1 MARQLRMDTAM
12 KKINELV
19 ESLAIDT
26 VMLDPED
33 TRDLGEVLK
42 ALESIEHRAEKI
54 QEGSLR
60 SLIRA
65 MKAYIE
71 KVILGEKSDLSP
83 FEAAITQL
91 QEICREAV
99 NQREWTKDISPL
111 LKSLDYKEGEPPIA
125 SKRGRG
131 AGIEGEKKVLGVQK
145 ADVHDKGN
153 EREKEEGA
161 PGALSEED
169 KEITYDF
176 VIESLENLAK
186 IEVSLMDLEQDPSS
200 LDTINGIFRSFH
212 TIKGVS
218 AFLNFNKI
226 NTLSHTAE
234 NLLDKARNG
243 EISIDGEMIDAILQS
258 GDILKRM
265 VEEVRTTLDTG
276 SPSEGDVDIEPMI
289 ARIGHFIDQADVRR
303 RLGEML
309 VDKGAVSTED
319 VDDALTLQEE
329 ERSKKIGQILVEGEK
344 VEAREVV
351 SALREQKRTGQ
362 PVALQ
367 IKIDTGK
374 LDNVV
379 DMVGELAIA
388 QSMLRQ
394 NQLIRT
400 SKDRKLDGIIGQLN
414 QITSGLQRTAMSLR
428 MVPIK
433 NTFQR
438 MVRLVRDLSKKADKE
453 VMLVMSGE
461 DTEID
466 RNMVEEI
473 YEPMVHMIRNSID
486 HGFESPEERQA
497 AGKPNHGTI
506 QLKAYHKG
514 GSIVIEIEDDGRG
527 LNREKVLEKAR
538 AKGLIGDGEKLTDR
552 EIDNL
557 IFHPGFST
565 ADKIS
570 DISGRGVGM
579 DVVRSTI
586 VGRLRGTIEIQSTWG
601 AGTRLIMRLPL
612 TLAIIDGMVVKID
625 GQRYI
630 VPTLNVYETFK
641 PVRADCH
648 TVKKRGEM
656 IMVRGQLVPLMRIG
670 RLFGSNGDH
679 FSAQQAVPPWERLV
693 VVVENQDTKRCLL
706 VDELLGK
713 EEIVIKSLGKVF
725 QHVKGIA
732 GGVILGDGR
741 VGLILDVAGI
751 CALASEG

>member
-1 MARQLRMDTAM
+1 MNTAL
-12 KKINELV
+12 KKIGQLI
-19 ESLAIDT
+19 ESLALDT

-33 TRDLGEVLK
+33 MPGLGEVLK
-42 ALESIEHRAEKI
+42 SLESIEDRAEKV
-54 QEGSLR
+54 QEESLR

-71 KVILGEKSDLSP
+71 KLILQEKTDLSP
-83 FEAAITQL
+83 FEAGISQL

-99 NQREWTKDISPL
+99 NEREWSKDISPL
-111 LKSLDYKEGEPPIA
+111 LKSLDYKEIEPLIS
-125 SKRGRG
+125 SKRVRDAGTEEEKDVRG
-131 AGIEGEKKVLGVQK
+131 VEE
-145 ADVHDKGN
+145 ADVHDEGN
-153 EREKEEGA
+153 GSENEERT
-161 PGALSEED
+161 PGTLGEED
-169 KEITYDF
+169 KEIIYDF
-176 VIESLENLAK
+176 VAESLENLGT
-186 IEVSLMDLEQDPSS
+186 IEVSLMDLEQDPYN
-200 LDTINGIFRSFH
+200 LDTINAIFRSFH

-218 AFLNFNKI
+218 AFLNLNKI
-226 NTLSHTAE
+226 NTLSHIAE

-243 EISIDGEMIDAILQS
+243 EISIDREMIDAILQS
-258 GDILKRM
+258 VDILKKM
-265 VEEVRTTLDTG
+265 VEGVRSTLDAG
-276 SPSEGDVDIEPMI
+276 IPSEGDVTIEPMI
-289 ARIGHFIDQADVRR
+289 ARIGHFIEHAQARR

-309 VDKGAVSTED
+309 VEKGAASTED
-319 VDDALTLQEE
+319 VNDALTMQDEE
-329 ERSKKIGQILVEGEK
+329 HSKKIGEILVEGEK
-344 VEAREVV
+344 VEASQVV
-351 SALREQKRTGQ
+351 SALREQQRIGQ
-362 PVALQ
+362 PVALH

-394 NQLIRT
+394 NQLIRA

-438 MVRLVRDLSKKADKE
+438 MLRLVRDLSKKADKE
-453 VMLVMSGE
+453 VRLLMSGE

-466 RNMVEEI
+466 RNMVEEL

-486 HGFESPEERQA
+486 HGFESPDERQA
-497 AGKPNHGTI
+497 AGKPKQGTI
-506 QLKAYHKG
+506 ELKAYHRG
-514 GSIVIEIEDDGRG
+514 GNIVIEIEDDGRG
-527 LNREKVLEKAR
+527 LNREKILEKAR
-538 AKGLIGDGEKLTDR
+538 AKGLISEGEKLTER
-552 EIDNL
+552 EIDHL

-565 ADKIS
+565 VDRIT

-579 DVVRSTI
+579 DVVKSSI
-586 VGRLRGTIEIQSTWG
+586 MDRLRGTVEIQSTWG
-601 AGTRLIMRLPL
+601 TGTALIIRLPL
-612 TLAIIDGMVVKID
+612 TLAIIDGMVVRID

-630 VPTLNVYETFK
+630 IPTLNVYETFK
-641 PVRADCH
+641 PARADCH
-648 TVKKRGEM
+648 TVKKKGEM
-656 IMVRGQLVPLMRIG
+656 VMVRGQLVPLMRID

-679 FSAQQAVPPWERLV
+679 FSTRQAVPPWERLA

-713 EEIVIKSLGKVF
+713 EEVVIKSLGKVF

-751 CALASEG
+751 CAVASEG

>member
-1 MARQLRMDTAM
+1 MNTAL
-12 KKINELV
+12 KKIGQLI
-19 ESLAIDT
+19 ESLALDT

-33 TRDLGEVLK
+33 MPGLGEVLK
-42 ALESIEHRAEKI
+42 SLESIEDRAEKV

-71 KVILGEKSDLSP
+71 KLILREKTDLSP
-83 FEAAITQL
+83 FEAGISQL

-99 NQREWTKDISPL
+99 NEREWSKDISPL
-111 LKSLDYKEGEPPIA
+111 LKSLDYKEIEPVIS
-125 SKRGRG
+125 SKRVRDASTEEEKDMRG
-131 AGIEGEKKVLGVQK
+131 VEE
-145 ADVHDKGN
+145 ADVHDEGN
-153 EREKEEGA
+153 GREKEEGTPA
-161 PGALSEED
+161 MLGEED
-169 KEITYDF
+169 KEIIYDF
-176 VIESLENLAK
+176 VAESLENLGT
-186 IEVSLMDLEQDPSS
+186 IEVSLMDLEQDPYN
-200 LDTINGIFRSFH
+200 LDTINAIFRSFH

-218 AFLNFNKI
+218 AFLNLSKI
-226 NTLSHTAE
+226 NTLSHIAE

-243 EISIDGEMIDAILQS
+243 EISIDRGMIDAILQS
-258 GDILKRM
+258 VDILKKM
-265 VEEVRTTLDTG
+265 VEGVRSTLDAG
-276 SPSEGDVDIEPMI
+276 IPSEGDVTIEPMI
-289 ARIGHFIDQADVRR
+289 ARIGHFISHAQARR

-309 VDKGAVSTED
+309 VEKGAVSTED
-319 VDDALTLQEE
+319 VNDALTIQDEE
-329 ERSKKIGQILVEGEK
+329 HSKKIGEILVEGEK
-344 VEAREVV
+344 VEASQVV
-351 SALREQKRTGQ
+351 SALREQQRIGQ
-362 PVALQ
+362 PVALH

-394 NQLIRT
+394 NQLIRA
-400 SKDRKLDGIIGQLN
+400 SKDRKLEGIIGQLN

-438 MVRLVRDLSKKADKE
+438 MLRLVRDLSKKADKE
-453 VMLVMSGE
+453 VRLLMSGE

-466 RNMVEEI
+466 RNMVEEL

-486 HGFESPEERQA
+486 HGFESPEERKT
-497 AGKPNHGTI
+497 AGKPKQGTI
-506 QLKAYHKG
+506 ELKAYHRG
-514 GSIVIEIEDDGRG
+514 GNIVIEIEDDGRG
-527 LNREKVLEKAR
+527 LNREKIVEKAR
-538 AKGLIGDGEKLTDR
+538 AKGLISEGEKLTEK
-552 EIDNL
+552 EIDHL

-565 ADKIS
+565 VDRIT

-579 DVVRSTI
+579 DVVKSTI
-586 VGRLRGTIEIQSTWG
+586 MDRLRGTVEIQSTWG
-601 AGTRLIMRLPL
+601 RGTALIIRLPL
-612 TLAIIDGMVVKID
+612 TLAIIDGMVVIID

-630 VPTLNVYETFK
+630 IPTLNVYETFK
-641 PVRADCH
+641 PARADCH
-648 TVKKRGEM
+648 TVKKQGEM
-656 IMVRGQLVPLMRIG
+656 VMVRGQLVPLMRID

-679 FSAQQAVPPWERLV
+679 FSTRQAVPPWERLA
-693 VVVENQDTKRCLL
+693 VVVESQDAKRCLL

-713 EEIVIKSLGKVF
+713 EEVVIKSLGKVF

-751 CALASEG
+751 CAMASEG